1 MYFISTVLPPIP
13 TTGLTVADV
22 TELSIRVREQM
33 VAALR
38 EISSPAEPSS
48 SASSQSKPPV
58 LGATPTSL
66 PSEKV
71 EEDAK
76 EVESAKIV
84 EPVSRPSTAQSEVPP
99 SPTMSRTSISEN
111 GTETEEDDGM
121 VLVGRPT

>member
-58 LGATPTSL
+58 LGATSPSL

-84 EPVSRPSTAQSEVPP
+84 EPVTRPSTAQSEVPP